1 MKTIETKAI
10 EDQKGNEERLSL
22 AVVIARLGIWEIDL
36 KTKTFIRNALDAT
49 LFGLIPSGYGASFDA
64 FVEKVYQ
71 DDRELVESV
80 FQRMAKG
87 GQPAGC
93 EYRVK
98 TEDGTVHW
106 FYSEGQAI
114 ADSGE
119 TPTRIVG
126 VTREITHRKEMQL
139 ELRSSEYNLRRA
151 QEIAHL
157 GSYVVDVISPEKD
170 QWSEETFHIYG
181 ISPLSRPIPHN
192 DLLLQVVHPLDRERA
207 ADAFVR
213 AVDEDTTL
221 NIEMRIVRPDE
232 SIRYVHMLAEPICNR
247 NGRVVQLQGTVQ
259 DITERHRAEEEIR
272 NSQEKTKSILNTT
285 ADAIITI
292 GGNGCIQSFNQAA
305 EVLFGYKLD
314 EVIGQNVSMLMPS
327 PDRNRHDQ
335 YIHNYL
341 ETGEAQIIGIGR
353 EVKGQR
359 KDGSVFPMEL
369 AVSEV
374 KLGAQRIFTGIIRD
388 ITRRREL
395 EQQIIQISE
404 YERQRIGQELHDAL
418 GSQLTGIGLICNH
431 LVRQT
436 KAKDEG
442 LSNELAE
449 VAKQVKEA
457 DYLARNIA
465 RGLVPVAPE
474 PGGLLQALSRL
485 ADTANKVYGISSEF
499 KGDDTALIKNYV
511 KSTHLYRIAQEALN
525 NAVKHGQAREV
536 SIHLEATGPN
546 AIELSI
552 SDDGVGFPE
561 HLPKERGIGVRTMH
575 YRASLI
581 GGSLSI
587 KRLPEAGTK
596 VTCHLQNIN
605 NEEVVG

>member
-1 MKTIETKAI
+1 MKTIETQAR
-10 EDQKGNEERLSL
+10 EDQNSNEERLRL
-22 AVVIARLGIWEIDL
+22 AAEIARLGIWEMDL
-36 KTKTFIRNALDAT
+36 KTNTFIRNTMDAT
-49 LFGLIPSGYGASFDA
+49 LFGLAPTGYGATLDDFIEMVYRDDEQAVRSA
-64 FVEKVYQ
+64 FGE
-71 DDRELVESV
+71 
-80 FQRMAKG
+80 MAKG
-87 GQPAGC
+87 DRPAGC

-98 TEDGTVHW
+98 AENGVIHW
-106 FYSEGQAI
+106 FYIEGQAI
-114 ADSGE
+114 TNGE
-119 TPTRIVG
+119 EKPTRVVG
-126 VTREITHRKEMQL
+126 VTREITSKKEMQL

-157 GSYVVDVISPEKD
+157 GSYVIDVVSPEND
-170 QWSEETFHIYG
+170 HWSEETYRIYG
-181 ISPLSRPIPHN
+181 ISPLSGPIPHN
-192 DLLLQVVHPLDRERA
+192 DLLSRIVHPLDRERA

-213 AVDEDTTL
+213 AVDEDMML
-221 NIEMRIVRPDE
+221 NVELRIVRPDQ
-232 SIRYVHMLAEPICNR
+232 SIRYVHLLAEPICNR

-259 DITERHRAEEEIR
+259 DITARHRAEEEIR

-305 EVLFGYKLD
+305 EALFGYKLD
-314 EVIGQNVSMLMPS
+314 EVIGQNVSILMPL
-327 PDRNRHDQ
+327 PDRIRHDQ
-335 YIHNYL
+335 YITNYL
-341 ETGEAQIIGIGR
+341 NTGEAKIIGIGR

-431 LVRQT
+431 LVRQM
-436 KAKDEG
+436 KAEDEA
-442 LSNELAE
+442 LSEELAE
-449 VAKQVKEA
+449 VARQVKEA

-474 PGGLLQALSRL
+474 PGGLLQALRRL
-485 ADTANKVYGISSEF
+485 ADTANKVYGVSCEF
-499 KGDDTALIKNYV
+499 KGDEAALVKNYV

-525 NAVKHGQAREV
+525 NAVKHGKAGQVR
-536 SIHLEATGPN
+536 IHLAAVEPN
-546 AIELSI
+546 AVELAI
-552 SDDGVGFPE
+552 SDDGIGFPE
-561 HLPKERGIGVRTMH
+561 HLPEERGIGVRTMH
-575 YRASLI
+575 YRANLI
-581 GGSLSI
+581 GGSLKI
-587 KRLPEAGTK
+587 ARRPDAGTG
-596 VTCHLQNIN
+596 VTCYLPNIDN
-605 NEEVVG
+605 DEVTE